1 MEQIYLQALYN
12 QKEKLKLPA
21 DNIERELFESLRHYF
36 YADNRINIITGLR
49 RTGKSTLLKNLIY
62 SLNNFIFINFDDERL
77 SQFAANNFN
86 VLNEAALRV
95 YGKSD
100 YYFFDEIQ
108 NVPGFEVFVRRLHD
122 EGKKIVITGSNS
134 SLLSVELGSKLTGRY
149 KSFELYPFSFSE
161 YLLYNHVELSE
172 SSFYVS
178 EEKVELLKHFDFWF
192 NNGGLPEYLKYKDAD
207 YVKTLYENII
217 YRDIVARYGIKK
229 ISELQSLARMLT
241 NNLSLPITYNALKNA
256 LQLSNA
262 ETVKEYLGYL
272 SNSWLF
278 FELRKYSESLKQQ
291 LRAPKKVYMIDIA
304 FNKLI
309 GFNTSENLG
318 RRLENIVYVELK
330 RRNNEIYYYQN
341 GGECDF
347 VVKTLNEN
355 IELFQVCYNLNP
367 QNNKREIA
375 GLISAMNYFRINN
388 ASILTYN
395 QEEIQKIENKKI
407 RIIPVWKWMLA
418 K

>member
-77 SQFAANNFN
+77 SQFSANNFN

-256 LQLSNA
+256 LQLSNS

-278 FELRKYSESLKQQ
+278 FELRKYSELLKQQ

-347 VVKTLNEN
+347 VVKTLNGN